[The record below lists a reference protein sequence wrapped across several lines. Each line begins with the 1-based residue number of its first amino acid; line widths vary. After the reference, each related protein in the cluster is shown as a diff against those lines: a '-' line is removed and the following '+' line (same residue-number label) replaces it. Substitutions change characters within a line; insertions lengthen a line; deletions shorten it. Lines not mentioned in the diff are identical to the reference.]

1 MGVWRY
7 VSEMGVSRRH
17 GGGLTLLRIVA
28 NLSEFECFYGVHP
41 FLLSEPAVE
50 LSDRHKLV
58 CRTPVLANF
67 NPRVS
72 SRVGRAIAYR
82 MVRAIQRIVPERS
95 ALSMARR
102 ILQEKGAATAKWLFV
117 PQSHRTVLVANQ
129 MLRRSPIRYVTWMM
143 DDHVVKLDSKRP
155 YTSRFRE
162 AFARHLNEAA
172 HVFVISEVM
181 ADFYHSEFGVRPTVL
196 FGPAAEIG
204 AGRFLASP
212 DGELRLAYLGAMSKW
227 QKAPLIALAARLADV
242 NARLD
247 LYSHDPIYPELR
259 TQPRVTHHGAVAADR
274 VVAVN
279 QDYDGVVIP
288 ISPEPGLRSMT
299 RLNIA
304 TKMSECLASGTVS
317 VVIGPSDAAM
327 SEFVAAR
334 DAGLVCPFPLTT
346 SWIARLA
353 LLRDEGFRRKVI
365 INALEVARHELS
377 VRAMQEHWISH
388 TRSLSAL
395 VFASMEIPLVF
406 ASLEIL

>member
-1 MGVWRY
+1 
-7 VSEMGVSRRH
+7 MGVSRRH
-17 GGGLTLLRIVA
+17 GGGLTLLRVVA
-28 NLSEFECFYGVHP
+28 DLSEFEHFYGVDP

-58 CRTPVLANF
+58 CRPPILPNF
-67 NPRVS
+67 DPRVI

-82 MVRAIQRIVPERS
+82 MARAIQRIVPERS
-95 ALSMARR
+95 APSMARR
-102 ILQEKGAATAKWLFV
+102 ILQDKGAAAVKWLFV

-129 MLRRSPIRYVTWMM
+129 MLQRSPIRYVTWMM
-143 DDHVVKLDSKRP
+143 DDHVVKLESARP
-155 YTSRFRE
+155 YTSTFRK
-162 AFARHLNEAA
+162 ALAHHLNNAA
-172 HVFVISEVM
+172 HVFAISQVM
-181 ADFYHSEFGVRPTVL
+181 ADFYRTEFGVRPTVL

-204 AGRFLASP
+204 TARFLPSLG
-212 DGELRLAYLGAMSKW
+212 GELRLAYLGALSKW

-259 TQPRVTHHGAVAADR
+259 TQPRVIHHGAVAADR
-274 VVAVN
+274 VIAVK

-304 TKMSECLASGTVS
+304 TKMSECLASGTVP

-327 SEFVAAR
+327 FEFVAAR
-334 DAGLVCPFPLTT
+334 DAGLLCPFPLTT

-353 LLRDEGFRRKVI
+353 LLRDKGFRRQVI

-377 VRAMQEHWISH
+377 VRAMQERWISS
-388 TRSLSAL
+388 TRTWS
-395 VFASMEIPLVF
+395 PLVL